1 MTRVL
6 ALIGVI
12 GIAATIAVT
21 LERHRRFWA
30 SARLW

>member
-1 MTRVL
+1 MTRAL

-12 GIAATIAVT
+12 WIAVT

-30 SARLW
+30 SARLH